1 MGDPVRK
8 IGVVALGSRL
18 DPAAAD
24 RVSKLAQE
32 LYPNQPP
39 NIVFHP
45 QCFESWGHF
54 AGTDEARSGAFV
66 DVANDASYDAVWFA
80 RGGYGACRLVEKI
93 LPQLNEAAASKT
105 YLGYSDA
112 GTVLAGLYGL
122 GYSRLAHGPMPTDI
136 NRRDGQVAVE
146 RALRFLVEGRTDGVE
161 ASLANGV
168 PAAAFNMII
177 FSQLLGTPWQ
187 PDLSGHVLMLEEV
200 SEYMYRIDRTLCHIT
215 SNPGVREVAGIR
227 LGRCSD
233 IPDNDPDF
241 KQTEEQVVQHWCE
254 VSGIPYLGRADIG
267 HDIEN
272 KIVPFGTAAAVG

>member
-1 MGDPVRK
+1 MGDPLRK

-54 AGTDEARSGAFV
+54 AGTDEARLGAFV
-66 DVANDASYDAVWFA
+66 DIANDDSYDALWFA
-80 RGGYGACRLVEKI
+80 RGGYGACRLIEKI
-93 LPQLNEAAASKT
+93 LPQLNEAAAAKT

-112 GTVLAGLYGL
+112 GTVMAGLYGI
-122 GYSRLAHGPMPTDI
+122 GFSRVAHGPMPTDI

-146 RALRFLVEGRTDGVE
+146 RALRYLVEGVTDGVE
-161 ASLANGV
+161 GSLVGGA

-187 PDLSGHVLMLEEV
+187 PDLKGHVLMLEEV

-215 SNPGVREVAGIR
+215 SNPAVREVAGIR

-241 KQTEEQVVQHWCE
+241 KQTEEDVVQHWCE

-272 KIVPFGTAAAVG
+272 KIVPFGTAAAVV